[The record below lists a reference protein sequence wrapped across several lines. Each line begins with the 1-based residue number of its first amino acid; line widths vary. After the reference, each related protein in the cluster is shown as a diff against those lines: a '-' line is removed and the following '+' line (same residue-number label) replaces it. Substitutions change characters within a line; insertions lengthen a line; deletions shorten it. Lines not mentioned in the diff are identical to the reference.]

1 MNKTRKNKCK
11 IFLVTV
17 STKQHPSL
25 ERWKKSA
32 LKHGFNPKV
41 LGLHEKKT
49 YKDPLIGKAEFGMK
63 LRYFYKYVKSLRPYD
78 IVLFTDAWDVII
90 IGDCEKI
97 YKDYKSFNKDIVFG
111 GETIFGGFCDIFNI
125 SNIFDIFK
133 YDLSKPFP
141 CLNSGVII
149 GKAGTIK
156 DLIEK
161 YTEKTIDD
169 SVDDQILWRKI
180 YLENKDKIAIDS
192 KAKLVL
198 NTCLT
203 SKKNYVYEDN
213 IFTYKGTNTQPSI
226 IHAQG
231 PEKLGFK
238 DYLNYIK
245 Y

>member
-17 STKQHPSL
+17 STKQHPNL

-32 LKHGFNPKV
+32 ITHGFNPKI

-49 YKDPLIGKAEFGMK
+49 YKDPLIGKGEFGMK
-63 LRYFYKYVKSLRPYD
+63 LRYLYKYSKTLRPND
-78 IVLFTDAWDVII
+78 IILFTDAWDVII

-97 YKDYKSFNKDIVFG
+97 YKDYKSFKKDIVFG
-111 GETIFGGFCDIFNI
+111 GETIYGAIYDLSTIAT
-125 SNIFDIFK
+125 IFK

-141 CLNSGVII
+141 YLNAGVVI
-149 GKAGTIK
+149 GRAGTIR

-161 YTEKTIDD
+161 YTEKNITD
-169 SVDDQILWRKI
+169 SVDDQILWRRI

-192 KAKLVL
+192 TAKLVL

-231 PEKLGFK
+231 PEAFGFK